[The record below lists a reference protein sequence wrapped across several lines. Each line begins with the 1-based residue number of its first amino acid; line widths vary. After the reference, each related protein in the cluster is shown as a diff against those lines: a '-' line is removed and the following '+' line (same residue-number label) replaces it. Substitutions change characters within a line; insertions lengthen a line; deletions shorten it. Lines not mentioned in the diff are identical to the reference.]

1 MNCHGFKWYPRS
13 KNFMGI
19 DVNKV
24 RKTCN
29 VNNAAVVTDSIE
41 TKVEDG

>member
-1 MNCHGFKWYPRS
+1 
-13 KNFMGI
+13 MGI

-24 RKTCN
+24 RKACK

-41 TKVEDG
+41 TKVEEG